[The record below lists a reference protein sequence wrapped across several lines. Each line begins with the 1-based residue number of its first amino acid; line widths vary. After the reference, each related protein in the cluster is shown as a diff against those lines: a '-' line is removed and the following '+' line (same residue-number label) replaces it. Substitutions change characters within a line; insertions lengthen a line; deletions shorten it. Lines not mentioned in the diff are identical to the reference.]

1 MNTGSMPGFTA
12 EASLYVSREC
22 YHSQMS
28 MPGNGQVIPQL
39 RISCLIKAG
48 IGFLRCMGEGVL
60 GQGTCEML
68 ARLEY
73 GVCDFVGGV

>member
-1 MNTGSMPGFTA
+1 
-12 EASLYVSREC
+12 
-22 YHSQMS
+22 

-48 IGFLRCMGEGVL
+48 IGFFRRMGEGVL

-73 GVCDFVGGV
+73 GVCDFVGG

>member
-22 YHSQMS
+22 YHAQMS
-28 MPGNGQVIPQL
+28 MLGNGQVIPQL

-73 GVCDFVGGV
+73 GVCDFVGG